1 MDLMRS
7 LVFVPGNR
15 ANMLERALEFNADV
29 VMVDLEDSVPP
40 GEKGTACEMAVEWV
54 PKLHA
59 AGRRVMVRV
68 NSLDTGLTADELS
81 AVVSPVLAGISIGK
95 GDTRWDLQQV
105 DRLLAPLE
113 NSAGISPGSI
123 RVVPWIE
130 TAMAIVH
137 VYEMASVSHRVA
149 GIAFGGEDYTNDMG
163 IIRNDFGEESYFA
176 RSSVAIAAKA
186 AGVAALDGPF
196 VGFRDPDG
204 LRKDAGA
211 ARQMGYTGK
220 FAIHPAQIDIINET
234 FLTQPR
240 RRRLRQKSDGSVGR
254 SRSRRPG
261 LPVHRRA
268 HGGRPRGQTGT
279 EPAGA
284 GGRNRTA
291 NRSLGVASR
300 RCPPTASSSAGCN
313 STGSTA

>member
-1 MDLMRS
+1 MRS

-15 ANMLERALEFNADV
+15 ANMLERALEFNADI

-40 GEKGTACEMAVEWV
+40 GEKGAACEMAVEWV

-95 GDTRWDLQQV
+95 GDTRWDLQQI

-137 VYEMASVSHRVA
+137 VYEMASASQRVA

-196 VGFRDPDG
+196 VGFRRPRRAEEGRSRRPTDG
-204 LRKDAGA
+204 LH
-211 ARQMGYTGK
+211 RQVCHSPSPDRHY
-220 FAIHPAQIDIINET
+220 QRDV
-234 FLTQPR
+234 LTQPR